1 MSDPI
6 DRAIRLF
13 EHGRIEEAAHLLAV
27 VRRSAV
33 DATKE
38 ERLAE
43 IDDVIGQMHAHL
55 SGHARE
61 AFDRAVADESASTDV
76 HRALRR
82 GELRS
87 IVQSVGVVA
96 SAGAVAIFVSALFRW
111 PDTLLYA
118 LLIAVAGP
126 LLIVILSLPIAFVN
140 SFRARMSRRL
150 ETRKQVA
157 PS

>member
-1 MSDPI
+1 VI
-6 DRAIRLF
+6 DRAITLF
-13 EHGRIEEAAHLLAV
+13 EHGRIEEGAHLLAV

-33 DATKE
+33 DANEE

-43 IDDVIGQMHAHL
+43 IDDVIGQMQAHL

-61 AFDRAVADESASTDV
+61 AFDRAVADESASTEA
-76 HRALRR
+76 HRALRQ

-87 IVQSVGVVA
+87 IVQSVGLVA
-96 SAGAVAIFVSALFRW
+96 SAGVVVILVSALFRW

-118 LLIAVAGP
+118 LLVAVAGP
-126 LLIVILSLPIAFVN
+126 VLIVIFSLPIAFVN
-140 SFRARMSRRL
+140 SLRPRMSRRRGQ
-150 ETRKQVA
+150 RKEVA

>member
-1 MSDPI
+1 LI
-6 DRAIRLF
+6 DRAITFF
-13 EHGRIEEAAHLLAV
+13 EHGRIEEAAHLLAIA
-27 VRRSAV
+27 RRSAV
-33 DATKE
+33 DASE
-38 ERLAE
+38 EKRLAE
-43 IDDVIGQMHAHL
+43 IDDVIGQMEAHL

-61 AFDRAVADESASTDV
+61 AFDRAAADESDSTGP

-82 GELRS
+82 GELLS

-96 SAGAVAIFVSALFRW
+96 SVGAVAIFVSALFRW